1 MPFDQRRVER
11 DQDLCSVAI
20 CGHRLSADSDSCE
33 VVPAANPRHH
43 VLRHEHVV
51 PSPDQHPA
59 ERARDYLQTLP
70 SLPGHY
76 QIELG
81 HSNSSNARLTAP
93 MSGFSLTTG
102 FPGCPQLS

>member
-1 MPFDQRRVER
+1 MPCNKRRVER
-11 DQDLCSVAI
+11 DEYLRLVAVSRY
-20 CGHRLSADSDSCE
+20 RLRADTHPRE

-70 SLPGHY
+70 SLSGHY